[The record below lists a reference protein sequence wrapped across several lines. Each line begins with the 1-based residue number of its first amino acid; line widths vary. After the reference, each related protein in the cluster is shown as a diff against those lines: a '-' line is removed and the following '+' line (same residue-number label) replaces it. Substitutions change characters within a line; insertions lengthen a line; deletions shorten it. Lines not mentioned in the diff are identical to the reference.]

1 VPSLALARFLT
12 FYTLALIALYSAVS
26 YKTPWCLL
34 SFLHGLILLAGLGAA
49 VLVRG
54 VPTLP
59 AKIAV
64 AGLLAAG
71 LWPLHGESQWFN
83 GRLAADARNPYV
95 YAHSSTDVKNLAAQA
110 ERLAAVSPAGHEL
123 IIHVVTPENYWPLP
137 WYLRRFNRD
146 HIGYWQDAEAWW
158 RDTRTLPPPAVVI
171 LTSDVQESV
180 DERLSGP
187 YNRQMIY
194 GLRPGV
200 LLSVYVQQDL
210 WDAMLASQ
218 AARSSP

>member
-1 VPSLALARFLT
+1 
-12 FYTLALIALYSAVS
+12 
-26 YKTPWCLL
+26 LL

-59 AKIAV
+59 AKLAV
-64 AGLLAAG
+64 AVLLAAG
-71 LWPLHGESQWFN
+71 LWPLGRECQWFN